1 MKPESLN
8 KAGNVFYVIC
18 RISIGLFFFITG
30 LNKLFHPV
38 FQGYM
43 LNTMIKIGFSDPQL
57 MAHFVAF
64 NEALWGLLLLL
75 GLLTRLS
82 SFSLIIIMVVALT
95 TKDIHSIPTELVPM
109 DSKVGVRPM
118 DNFTWLTYFFLSS
131 TGLIYYVVRYVFLF
145 TDIKF
150 FGLDYFLKKE
160 KKHILHGKRICCY
173 FIKSKVSV

>member
-1 MKPESLN
+1 MPDQYRL
-8 KAGNVFYVIC
+8 I
-18 RISIGLFFFITG
+18 LFITG

-82 SFSLIIIMVVALT
+82 SFHSSSLW
-95 TKDIHSIPTELVPM
+95 S
-109 DSKVGVRPM
+109 
-118 DNFTWLTYFFLSS
+118 
-131 TGLIYYVVRYVFLF
+131 
-145 TDIKF
+145 
-150 FGLDYFLKKE
+150 
-160 KKHILHGKRICCY
+160 
-173 FIKSKVSV
+173 

>member
-1 MKPESLN
+1 
-8 KAGNVFYVIC
+8 
-18 RISIGLFFFITG
+18 
-30 LNKLFHPV
+30 
-38 FQGYM
+38 M

-118 DNFTWLTYFFLSS
+118 DNFTWLTYFFFLPQVLYIMLL
-131 TGLIYYVVRYVFLF
+131 GLFSFYGYKV
-145 TDIKF
+145 
-150 FGLDYFLKKE
+150 FGLDYFLKK
-160 KKHILHGKRICCY
+160 KKAY
-173 FIKSKVSV
+173 SSW

>member
-109 DSKVGVRPM
+109 D
-118 DNFTWLTYFFLSS
+118 NFTWLTYFF
-131 TGLIYYVVRYVFLF
+131 FLPQVLYIMLLGMF
-145 TDIKF
+145 SFYGYKV
-150 FGLDYFLKKE
+150 FGLDYFLKK
-160 KKHILHGKRICCY
+160 KKAY
-173 FIKSKVSV
+173 SSW

>member
-1 MKPESLN
+1 
-8 KAGNVFYVIC
+8 
-18 RISIGLFFFITG
+18 
-30 LNKLFHPV
+30 
-38 FQGYM
+38 M

-118 DNFTWLTYFFLSS
+118 DNFTWLTYFF
-131 TGLIYYVVRYVFLF
+131 FLPQVLYIMLLGMF
-145 TDIKF
+145 SFYGYKV
-150 FGLDYFLKKE
+150 FGLDYFLKK
-160 KKHILHGKRICCY
+160 KKAY
-173 FIKSKVSV
+173 SSW